1 MVGKTPRIRKDER
14 VRLEIIGQH
23 CGCLTCLLMG
33 HLDRH
38 TTIEHVTES
47 GRRVGVLSDQHANTI
62 GLCMWHHIG
71 ICDPGQQKLQ
81 MLNEYG
87 PSLAN
92 GRKPFEAHFGDE
104 VHVLIPT
111 QNFLIEQ
118 FGIQPWPEYTMDRN
132 AARLTR
138 TKWIE
143 LNRAHS
149 NRHQ

>member
-1 MVGKTPRIRKDER
+1 MVGKTPRARKDER
-14 VRLEIIGQH
+14 IRLEIISQH
-23 CGCLTCLLMG
+23 CGCLCCLLMG

-38 TTIEHVTES
+38 TTIEHVTDR
-47 GRRVGVLSDQHANTI
+47 GRRVGIASDQHANTI

-71 ICDPGQQKLQ
+71 ICDPGHQKHE
-81 MLNEYG
+81 MLEWYG

-111 QNFLIEQ
+111 QDFLLLT
-118 FGIQPWPEYTMDRN
+118 FALVPWPEYTMDRR

-138 TKWIE
+138 KKWIE
-143 LNRAHS
+143 LNHAAH
-149 NRHQ
+149 